1 MTVKKTLI
9 ALALVS
15 TLAIGGIAATQTA
28 TGHAMWAGHR
38 AKRMA
43 FIASYLD
50 MTDAQ
55 KTQAKTILQDSRTA
69 SQPLFAQLRQGH
81 QAMIAAIK
89 ANKPEADLK
98 AIADSQA
105 PLVSQLAVQ
114 KALTGEKLW
123 ALLTPDQQAKA
134 EKLHSSFM
142 KSFEGHQPAAQ

>member
-9 ALALVS
+9 ALALAS
-15 TLAIGGIAATQTA
+15 TLAIGGIAATQA
-28 TGHAMWAGHR
+28 ANGHGMWAGRHGR
-38 AKRMA
+38 RLA

-55 KTQAKTILQDSRTA
+55 KAQAKTILQDSRTA
-69 SQPLFAQLRQGH
+69 GQPLFSQLKQGR

-98 AIADSQA
+98 AIADAQA
-105 PLVSQLAVQ
+105 PVMSQLAVQ

-142 KSFEGHQPAAQ
+142 KSFEGHRPAAQ